1 MSPCCHCLL
10 FAGLR
15 RQDSCPHGKQKC
27 ERCPERSYSQLTARR
42 AQKAMTRSCSEGAY
56 SQRCGPPGGAAL
68 SQQHADP
75 VARVHSMDVSMAAAF
90 ATTIPRPE
98 ILSSNRLSP
107 TYSDDD
113 YNVPY
118 NSPANLPCQQ
128 PLDVVI
134 GGSRGS
140 KRRPLAP
147 PKRYCR
153 QEDVTSEEPLTD
165 TSGSSQDSPVKEED
179 LLPSQTSCQVCIHLH
194 IQFVSIQHAQKH
206 DCRTG
211 NVQNSG
217 KSPQLSS

>member
-1 MSPCCHCLL
+1 MALSCCHHVLC
-10 FAGLR
+10 AGLR

-42 AQKAMTRSCSEGAY
+42 AQKVMTRSCSEGAY
-56 SQRCGPPGGAAL
+56 SQRCGPQGGAAQ

-75 VARVHSMDVSMAAAF
+75 GARVHSMDVSMTAAF

-118 NSPANLPCQQ
+118 NSPANFPSQQQ
-128 PLDVVI
+128 PLDTVT

-140 KRRPLAP
+140 KRRPLP
-147 PKRYCR
+147 PHKRYCR

-179 LLPSQTSCQVCIHLH
+179 LLPSQSSCLVCIHL
-194 IQFVSIQHAQKH
+194 
-206 DCRTG
+206 
-211 NVQNSG
+211 
-217 KSPQLSS
+217 